1 MIDEEG
7 KKVSRLSN
15 IINHQITANFFG
27 NLYKQDKI
35 FAQKST
41 KYILIHCVKFYVY

>member
-7 KKVSRLSN
+7 EKVSRLSN
-15 IINHQITANFFG
+15 IINHQITTNF
-27 NLYKQDKI
+27 LETYKQDKI

-41 KYILIHCVKFYVY
+41 KNIFILYKFYVY